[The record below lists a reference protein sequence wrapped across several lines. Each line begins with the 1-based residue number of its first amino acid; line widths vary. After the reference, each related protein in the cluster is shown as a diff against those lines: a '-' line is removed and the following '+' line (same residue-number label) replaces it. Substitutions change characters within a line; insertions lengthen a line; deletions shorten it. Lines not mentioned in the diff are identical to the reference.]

1 MLVCLVL
8 CLQSQMEWPSSL
20 CAVKPHSDPQQ
31 SGHCPALF
39 PGSLRYGVE
48 PNPASL
54 IPPTCLNDQESP
66 GEVLKLPEN
75 AKPWVQVSEA
85 KDVFGLIYKM
95 GRKPIFVNIF

>member
-20 CAVKPHSDPQQ
+20 CAVKPLSDPKQ

-39 PGSLRYGVE
+39 PGSPRYGVE

-54 IPPTCLNDQESP
+54 TAPTCLNDQESP

-75 AKPWVQVSEA
+75 S
-85 KDVFGLIYKM
+85 M
-95 GRKPIFVNIF
+95 GAGG